1 MDGISLFIFHMSQ
14 CDPKKCTGKKL
25 ARFKLAT
32 LTQNINKLKMGAIL
46 MDPFAEK
53 ALSREDV
60 KAAEENGLV
69 AIDCS
74 WKFADSEFPA
84 IRRRFVHRSL
94 PYLLAANPTKYGRP
108 FELSTVEAF
117 ASALVI
123 LGRRQEGERLLAIF
137 KWGAQFLRLNE
148 IPLGEYEKA
157 HTSREIV
164 EIQREFVE

>member
-1 MDGISLFIFHMSQ
+1 MGNIPLFIFHMGQ

-32 LTQNINKLKMGAIL
+32 MVQNINQLRIGSIL
-46 MDPFAEK
+46 LDPFAEK

-60 KAAEENGLV
+60 VVAEDKGLV

-123 LGRRQEGERLLAIF
+123 LGRREEGERLLTIF
-137 KWGAQFLRLNE
+137 KWGPQFLILNE
-148 IPLGEYEKA
+148 LPLSEYERA
-157 HTSREIV
+157 NTSSEIV
-164 EIQREFVE
+164 EMQREFVE